1 MTLVQRVLATIFFG
15 FCLIWF
21 LTYHYGIQ
29 NNISDSLPQKV
40 FLVLKN
46 TLPQKNDFVA
56 FKAEGNGVY
65 RADTVFVKKVAG
77 IAGDR
82 VSVKD
87 RIFTVN
93 DKAIGKAKEHSK
105 KGMPLELGPI
115 GTIPNGEYF
124 VFTPH
129 KDSFDSRYQ
138 NIGWIKQDAI
148 IGRAI
153 ALF

>member
-1 MTLVQRVLATIFFG
+1 MTIVQRVLATIFFG

-21 LTYHYGIQ
+21 VTYHYGIQ
-29 NNISDSLPQKV
+29 INISESLPQKV

-46 TLPQKNDFVA
+46 TLPGKNDFVA

-65 RADTVFVKKVAG
+65 PSDTVFVKKVAG
-77 IAGDR
+77 VAGDT

-87 RIFTVN
+87 REFTVAN
-93 DKAIGKAKEHSK
+93 HVIGIAKEVSK
-105 KGMPLELGPI
+105 KGMPLELGSI
-115 GTIPNGEYF
+115 GTIPKGEIF